1 MVRND
6 LSCFDQ
12 PNRRNDPLHQLLR
25 ALLQIEQLQP
35 GPTPRRNKGTDSN
48 KVCGTEEYRQGLAAL
63 HKKLNALPNSAKSD
77 AKFLLEVADSKDNF
91 ESKSLAVYLETL
103 FATDSENMS
112 VENANH
118 VHP

>member
-25 ALLQIEQLQP
+25 ALLQIEQLPP

-63 HKKLNALPNSAKSD
+63 HKKLNALPNSAKSE
-77 AKFLLEVADSKDNF
+77 AKFLLEVADSKDIRLKLVPLPRLMPA
-91 ESKSLAVYLETL
+91 ELEL
-103 FATDSENMS
+103 LNQWLRDA
-112 VENANH
+112 A
-118 VHP
+118 